1 MFYACLLE
9 SLYSLFCDCQ
19 DLGEQFCKKQKQTN
33 KHRVNFRVKVS
44 EMRLFGG
51 GGLSTAL
58 NELHGGLINGV
69 NVDL

>member
-1 MFYACLLE
+1 M
-9 SLYSLFCDCQ
+9 FCDCQ
-19 DLGEQFCKKQKQTN
+19 DLGEQFCKKKKSKQKQTN

-51 GGLSTAL
+51 RLSTAS
-58 NELHGGLINGV
+58 NELQGGLIYGV

>member
-1 MFYACLLE
+1 MTVETWE
-9 SLYSLFCDCQ
+9 SNFV
-19 DLGEQFCKKQKQTN
+19 KKNIKTKTN

-51 GGLSTAL
+51 GLSTAS
-58 NELHGGLINGV
+58 NELQGGLIYGV

>member
-33 KHRVNFRVKVS
+33 KHRVNFRVK
-44 EMRLFGG
+44 ETTFGG
-51 GGLSTAL
+51 GGLSTAS
-58 NELHGGLINGV
+58 NELQGDLINGV